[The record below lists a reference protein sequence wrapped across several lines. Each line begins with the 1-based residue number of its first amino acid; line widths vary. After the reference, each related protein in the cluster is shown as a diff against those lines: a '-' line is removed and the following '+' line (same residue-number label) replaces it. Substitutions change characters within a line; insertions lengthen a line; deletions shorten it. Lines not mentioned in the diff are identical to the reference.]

1 MNNKIT
7 TVMNVKDNEIR
18 VIRVDDEDY
27 ISLTDLARYKNP
39 NDPSDVIK
47 KWLSNYDTIEF
58 LGLWEE
64 LSNENFNS
72 AEFSLIKNEAPKKSF
87 TMSPSQWCT
96 RVNAK
101 GLISSKG
108 KYSVGTF
115 AHSDVALEFASWIDN
130 LFKLYLI
137 KEFKRLKYNE
147 SYQEKIEWSVRRSL
161 SKTNYR
167 IHTDSIKENIVPKI
181 TDKQKQYVYASE
193 ADVIN
198 VALFGMTAK
207 EWKDNN
213 PNLDGN
219 IRNYTDILHLVVLSN
234 LEVLNASMIEHN
246 ISQKERLEKL
256 NQTARKE
263 LAILVND
270 KNITSIEK
278 LDKKNDKFHNS
289 GYKRKEII

>member
-1 MNNKIT
+1 MIMDNKIT
-7 TVMNVKDNEIR
+7 AIMNVKNNDIR
-18 VIRVDDEDY
+18 VMRIDDEDY
-27 ISLTDLARYKNP
+27 ISLTDLARYKNAQ
-39 NDPSDVIK
+39 DPSDVIK

-58 LGLWEE
+58 LGLWES

-72 AEFSLIKNEAPKKSF
+72 AEFGRIKEESPKKSF
-87 TMSPSQWCT
+87 TMSPSQWCV

-101 GLISSKG
+101 GLTYSKG

-115 AHSDVALEFASWIDN
+115 AHSDIALEFASWIDN

-167 IHTDSIKENIVPKI
+167 IHTDSIKINIVPKLTI
-181 TDKQKQYVYASE
+181 NQKKFVYANE

-207 EWKDNN
+207 EWRDKN

-219 IRNYTDILHLVVLSN
+219 IRDYADILHLVVLSN
-234 LEVLNASMIEHN
+234 LEVLNASMIDN
-246 ISQKERLEKL
+246 GLSQKERLEKL
-256 NQTARKE
+256 NETARKE
-263 LAILVND
+263 LEVLIND
-270 KNITSIEK
+270 KNILDIKKLNGQDNNLIE
-278 LDKKNDKFHNS
+278 DS
-289 GYKRKEII
+289 